1 MSRTVVTTA
10 VIAALYTVF
19 TLALA
24 PISYGPVQFRA
35 AELLKPLALYN
46 PIFALGFGLGN
57 FFANLGSP
65 FGAWDFVVMPLV
77 DIGAALLC
85 WQLRRWPVPAVTI
98 QAIVISAGV
107 AIFPLGLGG
116 RFPVLPSFLAVL
128 LSELIILVLGYL
140 VIWRRY
146 DRVDLLRRWQ

>member
-1 MSRTVVTTA
+1 MSRAVVTTA

-65 FGAWDFVVMPLV
+65 FGAWDFIIMPLV

-85 WQLRRWPVPAVTI
+85 WQLRRWPVPAVTT

-107 AIFPLGLGG
+107 AVFPLGLGG

-140 VIWRRY
+140 VIWRKY
-146 DRVDLLRRWQ
+146 GSDLLRRWQ